1 MGRLPEA
8 VKNDDFGARTT
19 SAWCEKLN
27 KSPGTVGAEEC
38 EWPA

>member
-19 SAWCEKLN
+19 SAWCE
-27 KSPGTVGAEEC
+27 S
-38 EWPA
+38 